1 MVFLCQLIV
10 IALVAS
16 MGYKSYQIYLY
27 VKFDLDK
34 NSIKSRYV
42 RQKTLLV
49 VLYGFFALFPLGYLM
64 V

>member
-1 MVFLCQLIV
+1 
-10 IALVAS
+10 

-34 NSIKSRYV
+34 DSIKSRYV